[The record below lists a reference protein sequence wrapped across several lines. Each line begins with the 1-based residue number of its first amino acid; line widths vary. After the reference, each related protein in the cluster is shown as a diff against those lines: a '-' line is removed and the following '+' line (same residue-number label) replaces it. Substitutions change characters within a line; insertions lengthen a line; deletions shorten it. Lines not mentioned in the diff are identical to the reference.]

1 MLRPPALAACT
12 LMTVASAC
20 SRAPGPPAGGAP
32 ATTQTQES
40 STTPAYGEPRAL
52 AKLKEPTVAEA
63 SGLAF
68 ARTRPGVWFTH
79 NDSGGEPALYAFTLD
94 GTYLGAHPVQ
104 GASNRD
110 WEDLAA
116 GPCPTGDER
125 CLYIADIGDNKHVR
139 SEIAVY
145 AVAEPAAGQPA
156 ALMATWHAR
165 YPGPDGPKNAETLL
179 VHPLT
184 GRLYLVTKD
193 KTGSAEVYRF
203 AAQPSEGP
211 APLERIAGLQFHGPT
226 STERKTTAGDWR
238 DDGAAVVIRT
248 YAQAWEWISDPQ
260 RPEAHWDQPPR
271 GVDLKREQQGEA
283 IAYTPEGELLTCGE
297 GVPMPLNLVPLY
309 SSSQ

>member
-1 MLRPPALAACT
+1 M
-12 LMTVASAC
+12 
-20 SRAPGPPAGGAP
+20 
-32 ATTQTQES
+32 
-40 STTPAYGEPRAL
+40 
-52 AKLKEPTVAEA
+52 AEA

-68 ARTRPGVWFTH
+68 ARTRPGVWFVQ

-94 GTYLGAHPVQ
+94 GAYLGAHAVQ

-116 GPCPTGDER
+116 GPCPSAGER

-145 AVAEPAAGQPA
+145 AVPEPAADQPA
-156 ALMATWHAR
+156 VVIATWTAR
-165 YPGPDGPKNAETLL
+165 YPDADGPRNAETLL

-193 KTGSAEVYRF
+193 KNGSAEIYRF
-203 AAQPSEGP
+203 VEEPSEE
-211 APLERIAGLQFHGPT
+211 AVMLERIAGLQFDGPT

-248 YAQAWEWISDPQ
+248 YAQAWEWTSDPHN
-260 RPEAHWDQPPR
+260 PEAHWDQPPR
-271 GVDLKREQQGEA
+271 GVTLMREQQGEA
-283 IAYTPEGELLTCGE
+283 IAYTPEGALLTCSE